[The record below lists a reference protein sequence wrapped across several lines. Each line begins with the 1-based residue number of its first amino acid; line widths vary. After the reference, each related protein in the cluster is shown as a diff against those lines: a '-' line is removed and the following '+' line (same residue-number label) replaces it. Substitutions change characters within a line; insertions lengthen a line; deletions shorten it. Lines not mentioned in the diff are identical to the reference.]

1 MNCLSLPDPTQGTKT
16 LPSCLFLT
24 VFGAYARSWGRGGVG
39 EVGQMGVEDIRMGMA
54 AVPTMGGNAA
64 SRASRKC
71 QAWFHQAFTQHMPGH
86 AGAAAPYFLSQLIL
100 SRSVFFLFFCSFA
113 SSSFSFLLPTHATL
127 TNYSHLLIHS
137 FSFTVSPSLSPH
149 THSPSFGH
157 SPSLFTGMR
166 RNEGSYRLP
175 SGYRAEGVP
184 RQG

>member
-1 MNCLSLPDPTQGTKT
+1 MNCLSLPDPAQGTKT

-100 SRSVFFLFFCSFA
+100 SRSVFFYSSVLSLPLLLAFFFPHMLHSPITLICS
-113 SSSFSFLLPTHATL
+113 STL
-127 TNYSHLLIHS
+127 
-137 FSFTVSPSLSPH
+137 SLSPFLP
-149 THSPSFGH
+149 PSALT
-157 SPSLFTGMR
+157 PTPP
-166 RNEGSYRLP
+166 P
-175 SGYRAEGVP
+175 SGT
-184 RQG
+184 RQVYLQV